1 MLGVMNAPSSGPSR
15 RSPRE
20 TFITVYGRKPVQEV
34 LLDRRL
40 TVDKLIVA
48 DNASR
53 AALRRT
59 LQLAEQRSVRV
70 ETSSAQRVKLLA
82 GNGKHDQGVVA
93 DVVAPG
99 LRSLEE
105 YAAACPPD
113 ANVLLL
119 DGVSNPANVGMIIR
133 TATAAGLD
141 AVVLPSAGSPG
152 LGPLVIKASAGIA
165 FRATIVRCRRPVD
178 ALRALGD
185 VGFTIYGLD
194 ASAATPLYDADLGGR
209 SLFVLGNETD
219 GLSESSRELLDAPL
233 SIPMAN
239 GVESLNVASA
249 AAVIAFEVAR
259 RAARRT

>member
-1 MLGVMNAPSSGPSR
+1 MTSSPDSSR
-15 RSPRE
+15 QRSPRE
-20 TFITVYGRKPVQEV
+20 SFITVYGRKPVQEV
-34 LLDRRL
+34 LLDSRL
-40 TVDKLIVA
+40 TVDKLIIA

-53 AALRRT
+53 AALRHT
-59 LQLAEQRSVRV
+59 LQLAEERSVRV
-70 ETSSAQRVKLLA
+70 ETSSAQRVKYLA

-105 YAAACPPD
+105 FAATCPAH

-133 TATAAGLD
+133 TATAAGLN

-165 FRATIVRCRRPVD
+165 FRATIVRCRRPGD
-178 ALRALGD
+178 ALRTLGAA
-185 VGFTIYGLD
+185 GFTAYGLD
-194 ASAATPLYDADLGGR
+194 ASATTTLYDADLGER

-219 GLSESSRELLDAPL
+219 GLSASSLDLLDTRL

-259 RAARRT
+259 RAARRP